1 MGTVSVPLS
10 KQHQDRLDTL
20 VKQGVGSSRADVMR
34 KGLDRLAEEEAINAV
49 LQAQR
54 ELGEGKVFRGD
65 LRKLAKRFGR

>member
-20 VKQGVGSSRADVMR
+20 VKQGAGSSRADVMR
-34 KGLDRLAEEEAINAV
+34 KALDKFAEEEAIAAV

-54 ELGEGKVFRGD
+54 EPLLRGD
-65 LRKLAKRFGR
+65 LRTLARKLRGK